1 MKNKPAITWNK
12 KSKRWET
19 RVQING
25 RRYRFAS
32 DIPGSDGK
40 KDVELQ
46 IKKADSSRLRSV
58 TARVGQVWPLF
69 LEDTLERSS
78 SENLRNVESIGRLYV
93 LPTLSGRV
101 ISDLTPNDW
110 QGIINHA
117 TGRNGRQLSE
127 KTLKNIRGTISAFW
141 SFCYRCELAPGS
153 TIKLYIPKN
162 RPSYSK
168 QILQPDQIRRLFAED
183 FPEDFYIN
191 CWRLMILTGLR
202 PGEALGLKW
211 SDLDGG
217 TLTINR
223 SINRARKITA
233 GKNKNARRA
242 VPLPSLALSI
252 LQDQKLRTEDLA
264 SEWIFPNKAGDLPS
278 QSTAFKHFKKT
289 AEALG
294 APSVSPYGLR
304 HSFISIISLSTPE
317 AVVKRLVGHSVSMD
331 TFKVYGSHSVDGE
344 GSQISAAL
352 DNAFKDL
359 KAPTVRRLAA
369 EELPSEPSGVKIT
382 RLGS

>member
-1 MKNKPAITWNK
+1 MKNKSTITWNK
-12 KSKRWET
+12 KMKRWET
-19 RVQING
+19 RIQMNG
-25 RRYRFAS
+25 RRYRFTS
-32 DIPGSDGK
+32 DIPGTDGK

-46 IKKADSSRLRSV
+46 IQKVDSSRLRSV

-69 LEDTLERSS
+69 LEDTHERSS
-78 SENLRNVESIGRLYV
+78 SENLRNVESIGRLYI
-93 LPTLSGRV
+93 LPSMSGRV

-110 QGIINHA
+110 QNVINHA
-117 TGRNGRQLSE
+117 TGKNGRQLSE
-127 KTLKNIRGTISAFW
+127 KTLKNIRGVISAFW
-141 SFCYRCELAPGS
+141 SFCYRCELVPGS

-168 QILQPDQIRRLFAED
+168 EILQPDQIRQMFAED

-202 PGEALGLKW
+202 PGEALGLQW
-211 SDLDGG
+211 SDLNNGV
-217 TLTINR
+217 LTIHR
-223 SINRARKITA
+223 SINRSRKITG
-233 GKNKNARRA
+233 GKNKNARRT
-242 VPLPSLALSI
+242 VPLPELALKI

-289 AEALG
+289 VEVLG

-317 AVVKRLVGHSVSMD
+317 AVVKRLVGHSASMD
-331 TFKVYGSHSVDGE
+331 TYTVYGSHSVDGE
-344 GSQISAAL
+344 GAQISAAL
-352 DNAFKDL
+352 DAAFKDL
-359 KAPTVRRLAA
+359 KAPAVRRLSA
-369 EELPSEPSGVKIT
+369 EELPVEPSGVKIT